1 MKLQKLWM
9 MLIILG
15 MSAQASAGL
24 LLDPYVGVSSSASK
38 VEIDGFSALTSDKTS
53 SQTIAGARIGY
64 SFILLSAGLDYQ
76 MMSGDD
82 ADGESSTVTNTSFFV
97 GVDLPILLRFW
108 GKYIFSSEF
117 SGDTADKFD
126 FAFKD
131 GYAVGMGFTGL
142 PFVSVN
148 LEVQALN
155 YDLEF
160 GSVDGTYSIG
170 STILSL
176 SIPLDF

>member
-9 MLIILG
+9 MLIVLG

-24 LLDPYVGVSSSASK
+24 LLDPYVGISSSASK
-38 VEIDGFSALTSDKTS
+38 IEIDGFSSLTDDETS
-53 SQTIAGARIGY
+53 TATVAGARVGY

-82 ADGESSTVTNTSFFV
+82 ANEDSSTISSTSFFV

-126 FAFKD
+126 FAYKD
-131 GYAVGMGFTGL
+131 GYAVGIGFTAL
-142 PFVSVN
+142 PFVSIN

-155 YDLEF
+155 YDLEY
-160 GSVDGTYSIG
+160 GSIDGTYSVG